1 MEEFD
6 DFIDVLADHLGLEEE
21 GGGEEEEEEEGEEEE
36 RKEEEEISR
45 KNARESP
52 ASPPRSPIIS
62 SISSPEPKKRKEKGR
77 EKEKE
82 GENQILSSFEI
93 SEEEE
98 DFGLRKS
105 AKIISSSASVT
116 IPETGSR
123 SADTT
128 KKIAPTTGGGFSLIE
143 FQFNK
148 LSGGKG
154 YLNLPDLTGWVF
166 IQVGRVRKV
175 IMRDFNCLIES
186 IECLMPL
193 L

>member
-1 MEEFD
+1 MEEFGD
-6 DFIDVLADHLGLEEE
+6 LIDVLADHLGLEEE
-21 GGGEEEEEEEGEEEE
+21 EGGEGEEEE
-36 RKEEEEISR
+36 TKEEEEISR
-45 KNARESP
+45 NNARESP
-52 ASPPRSPIIS
+52 ATPPRSPVIS
-62 SISSPEPKKRKEKGR
+62 SLSSPEPKKRKEGEREK

-82 GENQILSSFEI
+82 GENQSLSSFEI

-105 AKIISSSASVT
+105 AKIVSSSASVT

-128 KKIAPTTGGGFSLIE
+128 KTTVPTTGGGFSLIE

-166 IQVGRVRKV
+166 IQVRFEK
-175 IMRDFNCLIES
+175 
-186 IECLMPL
+186 
-193 L
+193 

>member
-1 MEEFD
+1 MEEFGD
-6 DFIDVLADHLGLEEE
+6 LIDVLADHLGLEEE
-21 GGGEEEEEEEGEEEE
+21 EGGEG
-36 RKEEEEISR
+36 EEEEISR

-52 ASPPRSPIIS
+52 ATPPRSPVIS
-62 SISSPEPKKRKEKGR
+62 SLSSPEPKKRKEGER

-82 GENQILSSFEI
+82 GENQSLSSFEI

-105 AKIISSSASVT
+105 AKIVSSSASVT

-128 KKIAPTTGGGFSLIE
+128 KTTVPTTGGGFSLIE

-166 IQVGRVRKV
+166 IQVRFEK
-175 IMRDFNCLIES
+175 
-186 IECLMPL
+186 
-193 L
+193 